1 MDNFDFSVVLEYR
14 DALLTGLLVSIQIT
28 LLAGILGTLGGF
40 LISLGRNSGLAPL
53 RWVCI
58 GFVEVIR
65 GTPVLIL
72 LFWVF
77 FCLPII
83 LGMEIGTFAS
93 SLIALTAYMA
103 ASTSE
108 AFRSA
113 LKSIPKEHYDACVAL
128 GLSRLSRSVYV
139 VAPQAFIRAIPNL
152 LSSNLSL
159 FKEGALVSAV
169 GMADLMFAAQNI
181 SNVTARPVEIL
192 TVAALIYLILGS
204 TLAQLVT
211 YIERRINLKIAA

>member
-1 MDNFDFSVVLEYR
+1 MDNFDFSVVFEYR
-14 DALLTGLLVSIQIT
+14 DALLAGLWVSIQIT
-28 LLAGILGTLGGF
+28 ILAGILGTIGGF
-40 LISLGRNSGLAPL
+40 LISLGRSSNLAPL
-53 RWVCI
+53 RWICI
-58 GFVEVIR
+58 GFVEIIR

-83 LGMEIGTFAS
+83 LGMEIGTFTS

-113 LKSIPKEHYDACVAL
+113 LKSIPNEHYDACVAL
-128 GLSRLSRSVYV
+128 GLSRLTRSIYV

-181 SNVTARPVEIL
+181 SNVTARPIEIL
-192 TVAALIYLILGS
+192 TIAALIYLILGS
-204 TLAQLVT
+204 ALAQLVT
-211 YIERRINLKIAA
+211 FIERRINQKIAA